1 LKRALKFASVALFFA
16 GTAYSLV
23 APAGALLAR
32 HSDLPEPAL
41 SEGALGAPVARL
53 ERGPWLA
60 ACAAADIPDIELPVE
75 VEYEPLRRMVAESRA
90 WTRMS
95 DADALGRMGEIALA
109 LDLGDAAVDLFS
121 AAASLGKERA
131 RWNYLLGAALQQ
143 QGRLA
148 FAVFALGDALALD
161 PSIGVARP
169 RIARALF
176 ELGESDAARSEFEAC
191 LRAEP
196 TRALG
201 HIGLARLALARG
213 DASSA
218 LASLDAA
225 GALTPGDYVVWTLRS
240 QAMASLGRAEESRR
254 DAERGAKL
262 PRYRGW
268 LSFDPL
274 VQQCNERARTFSHI
288 EVSFGA
294 AHARGD
300 IPRMAALADELATRV
315 PKDAE
320 AWRRAAATQVAARQ
334 MPAALERIARAVE
347 LAPQS
352 APTLCTASEI
362 AMASSDN
369 AGALEL
375 ARRAVAADANSAF
388 AHEVL
393 ARASYLTGDFPSAL
407 LHARRTVDFA
417 PREPDKR
424 QVLIEILLGLQ
435 RFDEAAL
442 ELEAFLAI
450 APEHPWAKAQ
460 LSALRKPR

>member
-1 LKRALKFASVALFFA
+1 MNLLKTSGIALFLA
-16 GTAYSLV
+16 GTCYTVLAPSGALV
-23 APAGALLAR
+23 ARGR
-32 HSDLPEPAL
+32 ELPEPTV
-41 SEGALGAPVARL
+41 STGALGAPVARL
-53 ERGPWLA
+53 ERSAWLA
-60 ACAAADIPDIELPVE
+60 ACAAADVPDIELPIE
-75 VEYEPLRRMVAESRA
+75 VEHEPLRRMVAESRA
-90 WTRMS
+90 WTRDR

-109 LDLGDAAVDLFS
+109 LDLGDAAVDLF
-121 AAASLGKERA
+121 AAAARLGRERA

-148 FAVFALGDALALD
+148 FAVVALREAVALD
-161 PSIGVARP
+161 ASVGIARP
-169 RIARALF
+169 RIARALL

-191 LRAEP
+191 LLADP

-240 QAMASLGRAEESRR
+240 QALAALGRAEESRR

-274 VQQCNERARTFSHI
+274 VQQCNERARTFSHV
-288 EVSFGA
+288 EASFGA
-294 AHARGD
+294 AQARGD
-300 IPRMAALADELATRV
+300 VQRMAALADELTTRV

-320 AWRRAAATQVAARQ
+320 AWRRAAATQVAVRQ
-334 MPAALERIARAVE
+334 MSAARERIARAVE

-352 APTLCTASEI
+352 APILCTAAEI
-362 AMASSDN
+362 AMAAND
-369 AGALEL
+369 APAALGF
-375 ARRAVAADANSAF
+375 ARRAVAAEPRSAF

-393 ARASYLTGDFPSAL
+393 GRASYLTGDFQSAL
-407 LHARRTVDFA
+407 VHARRSVELSPA
-417 PREPDKR
+417 EHDKR

-435 RFDEAAL
+435 RVDEALL
-442 ELEAFLAI
+442 ELETFLAI
-450 APEHPWAKAQ
+450 APDHSWAKAQ